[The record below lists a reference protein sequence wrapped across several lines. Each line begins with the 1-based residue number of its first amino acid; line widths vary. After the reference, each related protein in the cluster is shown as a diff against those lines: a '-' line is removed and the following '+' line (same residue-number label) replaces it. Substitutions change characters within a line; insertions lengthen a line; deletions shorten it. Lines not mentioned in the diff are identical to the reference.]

1 MANRRERGKT
11 EVNGG
16 MKWKFIYKVSE
27 QVGSGGGR
35 GKLISRN

>member
-1 MANRRERGKT
+1 MANGRERGKA
-11 EVNGG
+11 EVNSG

-27 QVGSGGGR
+27 QVRSGGGK